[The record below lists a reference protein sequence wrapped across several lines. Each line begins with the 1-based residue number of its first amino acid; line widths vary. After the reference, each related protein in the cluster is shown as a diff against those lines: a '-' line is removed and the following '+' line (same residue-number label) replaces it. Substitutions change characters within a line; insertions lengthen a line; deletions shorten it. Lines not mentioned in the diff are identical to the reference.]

1 MSLSKFDNYK
11 MTGRDY
17 MSNDSFSVFFNM
29 MKIRYMD
36 YDNSF
41 DTFPRGTIV
50 PTDKINLFI
59 NLESVIL
66 HMTNVQDVDKKVL
79 TEPDITKRMISNIL
93 NLAAHYKKFFCGHG
107 LDTQIFLYMTDLNSH
122 MFRERDY
129 DEDYRS
135 LFENKF
141 NTNRQNVP
149 LTELLT
155 QDVLPQAKEICEFL
169 PDVHLIITRNLDS
182 SVVPGIISKAYPD
195 RKNCIVTTDYI
206 ETQYAMRNNF
216 IVHLLHRT
224 YQRSLNAWNINGYF
238 ELFFSKKVWDPTTD
252 LSFIGNENLYTAM
265 ICCLGSSIR
274 SVSPT
279 KSVGIATTFKMVKNA
294 LSNSDI
300 TPTTESLDLLRS
312 IFKSN
317 NEAADNFEHNFRLLS
332 INRKEDNLSDED
344 VFKVK
349 NQLANRI
356 DTNSLIKLNETT
368 FKSYPIMLEELTM
381 HPNTR

>member
-1 MSLSKFDNYK
+1 
-11 MTGRDY
+11 
-17 MSNDSFSVFFNM
+17 
-29 MKIRYMD
+29 
-36 YDNSF
+36 
-41 DTFPRGTIV
+41 
-50 PTDKINLFI
+50 
-59 NLESVIL
+59 
-66 HMTNVQDVDKKVL
+66 
-79 TEPDITKRMISNIL
+79 
-93 NLAAHYKKFFCGHG
+93 
-107 LDTQIFLYMTDLNSH
+107 
-122 MFRERDY
+122 
-129 DEDYRS
+129 
-135 LFENKF
+135 
-141 NTNRQNVP
+141 
-149 LTELLT
+149 
-155 QDVLPQAKEICEFL
+155 
-169 PDVHLIITRNLDS
+169 
-182 SVVPGIISKAYPD
+182 
-195 RKNCIVTTDYI
+195 
-206 ETQYAMRNNF
+206 
-216 IVHLLHRT
+216 
-224 YQRSLNAWNINGYF
+224 
-238 ELFFSKKVWDPTTD
+238 
-252 LSFIGNENLYTAM
+252 M

-300 TPTTESLDLLRS
+300 TPSTESLDLLRS